1 MDKFIIRA
9 SAILINA
16 YIPLVLI
23 FAVNGIDI
31 SIYDYMF
38 SSNVMFGL
46 VLSILSHS
54 QGKYHC
60 KWIRGLCYN
69 SVAVP
74 SVCYMDASYDLFGDA
89 MAFIYSIAIIWS
101 IGVLITIFLAINH
114 FRRVRK
120 VLNKH
125 RYEEIRAIDCFRRR
139 EN

>member
-31 SIYDYMF
+31 SVYDYMF

-89 MAFIYSIAIIWS
+89 MTFIYSIAIIWS

-120 VLNKH
+120 VLNKQ
-125 RYEEIRAIDCFRRR
+125 RYEEIRAIDFFRTRKD
-139 EN
+139 